1 MKEKSHEQIRL
12 DELNT
17 KRVATTKA
25 RVAHAIRLCD
35 NPVGCLNEGRAI
47 DDASI
52 EIAHAVN
59 LLEAAVEEMRWA
71 CEHFS
76 WDTGVC
82 DDIDAACAKLGVCLA
97 ILEDDE
103 DSDPMFAGATA
114 SEGLAI
120 LGRVLANLIRWFDDE
135 QDVSEV

>member
-1 MKEKSHEQIRL
+1 MLFVCVTIPQAVS
-12 DELNT
+12 
-17 KRVATTKA
+17 
-25 RVAHAIRLCD
+25 
-35 NPVGCLNEGRAI
+35 
-47 DDASI
+47 
-52 EIAHAVN
+52 IAHAVN

-71 CEHFS
+71 CEHFR
-76 WDTGVC
+76 WNTGVC
-82 DDIDAACAKLGVCLA
+82 DDIDKACAKLGVCLA

-103 DSDPMFAGATA
+103 DPDPMFAGAVA